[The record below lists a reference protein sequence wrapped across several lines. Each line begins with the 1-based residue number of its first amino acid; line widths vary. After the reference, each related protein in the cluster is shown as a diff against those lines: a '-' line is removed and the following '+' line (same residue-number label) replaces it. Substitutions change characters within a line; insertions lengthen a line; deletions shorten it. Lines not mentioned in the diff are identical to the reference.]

1 MVVSRSSSDGS
12 STSDS
17 GSSGSVSG
25 SGSSGGLVVMYGSTH
40 CTLGLSE
47 PADVCRLL

>member
-17 GSSGSVSG
+17 GSSG